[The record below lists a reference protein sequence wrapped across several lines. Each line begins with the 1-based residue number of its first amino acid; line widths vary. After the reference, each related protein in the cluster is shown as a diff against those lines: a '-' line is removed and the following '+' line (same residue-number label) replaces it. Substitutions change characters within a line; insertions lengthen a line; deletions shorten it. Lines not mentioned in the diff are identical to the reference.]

1 MLNPKGGVQM
11 LLGTLGENPS
21 LLYPNPIF
29 AEDFITGEVCR
40 LPGQRS
46 LLAQG
51 VIECV
56 CVCVCVYVC
65 GIGTSRLV
73 FSTLNTPS

>member
-11 LLGTLGENPS
+11 LLGTLGENSS

-51 VIECV
+51 GIECV
-56 CVCVCVYVC
+56 CVC